1 MYSKNALVLFLS
13 FSSWVHFSLPEAE
26 GYVSPNHRLVRSSMM
41 KIDRVDGN
49 SPTLLHMAKK
59 KKSKQDMEQINSWYD
74 KVDDDATPDDVFW
87 EEMERQKLLNDAD
100 SDDPPIDAVGS
111 IGNMAASSSA
121 TPSSP
126 PPASASNNPSPKYA
140 TNPSSPISRIPMDDK
155 NADAILSSY
164 VGFMVSDN
172 WLDEKYH
179 DNNNDSEDIDNWDD
193 LDEQDHILNQ
203 QIDQLEKDRA
213 NGILRSGDSFS
224 NEPWDTWGND
234 SGSDEFEIDMEK
246 ATKSDVAKQFLMTID
261 DFDNFEDDEET
272 AIDEEQHL
280 KRISTIQLK
289 SRRLENA
296 RINPKAKAYFQ
307 RPVNEIEGF
316 DQMWISAIDNACQK
330 NLKGVFRNYGVEFA
344 DNFGDFED
352 RSDEDGH
359 RTIEDIASFKAR
371 NVFEVT
377 GLPCIASRTSFEIEP
392 ELPRGGADARG
403 APLRGRVNQRATS
416 GYRFNDI
423 GDHVDYI
430 VEALKPLSE
439 PTRVTRFRTC
449 LCYYDG
455 EVEIFEYGEV
465 FCDIYFANSLRTFIP
480 MSIAIDD
487 LCKSLQLTVGLE
499 YQKWMKK
506 MMQNAL
512 GESNTSKARIN
523 LRDRVLKEGRV
534 LPNDIIDVSDFMDS
548 KIDVNLMDEC
558 ASDLANRFAR
568 YKPTKILTVATTG
581 LVIAIP
587 MAKYLQVPVVY
598 ARKER
603 SVVMSDTWQAP
614 YSSKTMGDNRV
625 LLVSKRHI
633 DEDDRI
639 LIIDDF
645 LSGGSSQEA
654 LLRIVS
660 EAGATAVGVGV
671 LVEKA
676 YDAGRQALTGFD
688 VPVKSLV
695 RVASV
700 KGGVITLVEEEGF
713 SGM

>member
-1 MYSKNALVLFLS
+1 MIHKIGRKDGKYS
-13 FSSWVHFSLPEAE
+13 
-26 GYVSPNHRLVRSSMM
+26 
-41 KIDRVDGN
+41 
-49 SPTLLHMAKK
+49 TLLQMAKK
-59 KKSKQDMEQINSWYD
+59 RKPKQDMEQMNSWYD
-74 KVDDDATPDDVFW
+74 EVDDNATPDDVFW
-87 EEMERQKLLNDAD
+87 EEMERQRLLNDVD
-100 SDDPPIDAVGS
+100 RGGPPVDAVGS
-111 IGNMAASSSA
+111 IGNMAASSSSSSSA
-121 TPSSP
+121 TTSSSSSPSTTGNPSSKYATSSPSSP
-126 PPASASNNPSPKYA
+126 TATSSSSRMPPK
-140 TNPSSPISRIPMDDK
+140 MDDK

-172 WLDEKYH
+172 WLDEKYYA
-179 DNNNDSEDIDNWDD
+179 NNDDAEDFDNWDDD
-193 LDEQDHILNQ
+193 LDEQDRILDQ

-213 NGILRSGDSFS
+213 NGILRSASSYS
-224 NEPWDTWGND
+224 NEPWDTWGNENK
-234 SGSDEFEIDMEK
+234 DESEIDMEK
-246 ATKSDVAKQFLMTID
+246 ATKSELAKQFLMTDD
-261 DFDNFEDDEET
+261 DFDNYEDDEQS
-272 AIDEEQHL
+272 ALDEEEHL
-280 KRISTIQLK
+280 KRIFSIQLK
-289 SRRLENA
+289 SRRLEKA
-296 RINPKAKAYFQ
+296 RNNPKAKAYFH

-316 DQMWISAIDNACQK
+316 DQMWVSAIDNACQK

-352 RSDEDGH
+352 GSVEDGH
-359 RTIEDIASFKAR
+359 RSIEDIASFKAR
-371 NVFEVT
+371 KVFEVT

-392 ELPRGGADARG
+392 ELARGGVDARG

-416 GYRFNDI
+416 GYLFNDI

-439 PTRVTRFRTC
+439 PTRVTRFRSC
-449 LCYYDG
+449 LCFYDG

-465 FCDIYFANSLRTFIP
+465 YVDIYFANSLRTFIP
-480 MSIAIDD
+480 MSIATDD
-487 LCKSLQLTVGLE
+487 LCKTLQLTVGLE
-499 YQKWMKK
+499 FQKWMKK
-506 MMQNAL
+506 MMQEAL
-512 GESNTSKARIN
+512 GESNTSKARLN

-534 LPNDIIDVSDFMDS
+534 LPNDIIDVSEFMDS

-558 ASDLANRFAR
+558 ASDLANRFSK

-603 SVVMSDTWQAP
+603 SLVMSDTWQAP

-625 LLVSKRHI
+625 LLVSKGHI

-639 LIIDDF
+639 LIVDDF

-660 EAGATAVGVGV
+660 DAGATAVGVGV
-671 LVEKA
+671 LMEKV

-700 KGGVITLVEEEGF
+700 KDGVITLVEEEGF